1 MAIAAR
7 VRLHPLDSGTAVP
20 NDEHGS
26 AVAVLENCAV
36 RYIERRRLAP
46 ENEPGFQPIA
56 VSQRR
61 PLRSWRGDVDDD
73 LGALL
78 LHAQRRDLC
87 EGAWLDSP
95 EFAEQCAVAAPA
107 LEFHKHARRH
117 TDGVVGQ
124 YFGHDFQRRRIADAK
139 QGLARLD
146 DTGAFMQDG
155 QDPAVD
161 RRLDREAVR
170 RCGAIGALK
179 QRRAGVAQALSRDA
193 DVGFGRSHLGHGL
206 VALGEGSIELDFG
219 YSASYEVW

>member
-78 LHAQRRDLC
+78 LHAQRGDFG

-95 EFAEQCAVAAPA
+95 DFAEQSVVTARA
-107 LEFHKHARRH
+107 LEFHRHAMGH
-117 TDGVVGQ
+117 ADGVVGQ
-124 YFGHDFQRRRIADAK
+124 YFGDDFQRRGIADT
-139 QGLARLD
+139 Q
-146 DTGAFMQDG
+146 
-155 QDPAVD
+155 
-161 RRLDREAVR
+161 
-170 RCGAIGALK
+170 
-179 QRRAGVAQALSRDA
+179 
-193 DVGFGRSHLGHGL
+193 
-206 VALGEGSIELDFG
+206 
-219 YSASYEVW
+219 